1 MVNVSLQDTSNAAFA
16 AARQYSQIAKEIYDA
31 KIKENP
37 EIMKT
42 IKNKRAEIRS
52 RNTGADANTVGSLDE
67 AKYWFE
73 NMTYFQVHCIYI
85 NSELFSL
92 VRKNYFSNSRLVCSH
107 VLYTCPFQKY
117 FCLHWC

>member
-1 MVNVSLQDTSNAAFA
+1 MGVIFYTLGEFPTREEYLYFVESQDTSNASFA

-52 RNTGADANTVGSLDE
+52 RNTGADDNTDGSLDE

-73 NMTYFQVHCIYI
+73 NMTYFQVLY
-85 NSELFSL
+85 NSCSL
-92 VRKNYFSNSRLVCSH
+92 NLRRPDSSYGS
-107 VLYTCPFQKY
+107 Y
-117 FCLHWC
+117 